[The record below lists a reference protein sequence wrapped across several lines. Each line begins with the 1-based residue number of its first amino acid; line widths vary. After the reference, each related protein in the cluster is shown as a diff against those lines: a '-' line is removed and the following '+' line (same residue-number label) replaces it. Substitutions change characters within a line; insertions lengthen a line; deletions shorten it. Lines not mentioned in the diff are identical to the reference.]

1 MQHIRTLL
9 VDDDDGFRT
18 RVKTVLG
25 AESAIEIVG
34 EATDG
39 QEAIRKTRE
48 LAPQI
53 ILMDIRMPTMNGID
67 ATKRIKQEMPEI
79 KVLVLTLFDEEEY
92 RNAMLDNGA
101 DGYILKQA
109 LFDELIPT
117 IHQLCSVPIAG

>member
-1 MQHIRTLL
+1 MQHIRMLL

-25 AESAIEIVG
+25 AETAIEIVG

-39 QEAIRKTRE
+39 WEAIRQSRE

-53 ILMDIRMPTMNGID
+53 VLMDIRMPMMNGID

-79 KVLVLTLFDEEEY
+79 KVLVLTVFDEEEY
-92 RNAMLDNGA
+92 RSAMLDNGA
-101 DGYILKQA
+101 DGYILKHA

-117 IHQLCSVPIAG
+117 IHQLCHVPIAG